1 MHYLAALSS
10 LPSRSV
16 FLVPAL
22 AMCVLASA
30 LSHAQGSASAVIE
43 EILVTATKKAELE
56 RAQDVPI
63 SILAFSGDQLEAARV
78 DTISD
83 VGSLV
88 PNTLLHPNPSVSNGS
103 MFSIRGTG
111 TASSIPSDDP
121 AVGVF
126 VDGVVLGVLN
136 GGNLDAFD
144 LASVEVL
151 RGPQGTLFGRN
162 VTAGA
167 ILMRTERPSFDPA
180 GDLRLTF
187 GTDGRADVSAKA
199 TGPLVEDLLAARLSL
214 TFKSTDGYFKNKNR
228 DGAPLGIV
236 LGHNA
241 PLDARYGASESY
253 IVRPSLRITPNENL
267 SIDLIA
273 EFQETDGSA
282 TAAQKATRHIAGNI
296 GLPDLGRS
304 EEMSLSTIGINEYQY
319 HGLVVDAVQDTRN
332 GSLSLISGYRKL
344 EQFNLLDPDGSA
356 VDLFVFYSDPRQDQ
370 FSQEVRWSGNP
381 WGSDSLEL
389 TLGGYYFTQ
398 EIDYVEGRR
407 LLAAL
412 LPEPITQGLG
422 GVVEHNASGLFT
434 QAAYNLTHSWVANLG
449 LRYTHEEKDA
459 KITVGATCDPVT
471 RECVYGFEDDEA
483 WSNLSWA
490 LSLQYFSSDSR
501 QWYASAKRG
510 FRSGGFNIRNSSAFL
525 VPPKY
530 DEEVVDAVEL
540 GVKSDLSQRL
550 RFNAAVFFNRFD
562 DLQRIVIQPDASQRV
577 QNAAQATIKG
587 LELDLAWLVTD
598 RFSVV
603 ANLGLLDGKYD
614 QLADGALRSI
624 NNARVASQLVPGG
637 LAPMQVGDLRLARLP
652 DLTASFTAILDQ
664 PLGDLG
670 SISYRL
676 GYSYVDERAGNDTNI
691 GLLPSYSELD
701 ASLTFVS
708 ADDRW
713 QLTVFGKNI
722 LDEAEAYSFLVDIS
736 IYSNVIQSGLP
747 ARYGVELA
755 IRL

>member
-1 MHYLAALSS
+1 MHRLAALSS
-10 LPSRSV
+10 LPYRSV
-16 FLVPAL
+16 CLVPGL
-22 AMCVLASA
+22 AICLLAFGP
-30 LSHAQGSASAVIE
+30 LQAQGTASAVVE

-56 RAQDVPI
+56 RVQDVPI
-63 SILAFSGDQLEAARV
+63 SILAFSGDQLEAAQV
-78 DTISD
+78 DTLSD
-83 VGSLV
+83 IGSLV

-167 ILMRTERPSFDPA
+167 ILMRTERPSFEPV
-180 GDLRLTF
+180 GDVRLTF
-187 GTDGRADVSAKA
+187 GTDVRADVSTKA

-214 TFKSTDGYFKNKNR
+214 TFKSTDGYFKNKNGN
-228 DGAPLGIV
+228 GAPLGVV
-236 LGHNA
+236 LGRDA

-253 IVRPSLRITPNENL
+253 IVRPSLRITPKTDL
-267 SIDLIA
+267 RIDLIA
-273 EFQETDGSA
+273 ELQDTDGSA
-282 TAAQKATRHIAGNI
+282 TAAQKATRHVAGNS
-296 GLPDLGRS
+296 GLPDLDRS
-304 EEMSLSTIGINEYQY
+304 DEVSLSTVGINKYTY
-319 HGLVVDAVQDTRN
+319 RSLVVDVVQDTTI

-344 EQFNLLDPDGSA
+344 KQFNLLDPDGSA
-356 VDLFVFYSDPRQDQ
+356 ADLLVFYSDPRQEQ

-381 WGSDSLEL
+381 WALKPLEL

-407 LLAAL
+407 LLAEV

-422 GVVEHNASGLFT
+422 GVIKQDATGVFT
-434 QAAYNLTHSWVANLG
+434 QAEYSLTHSWVAILG

-459 KITVGATCDPVT
+459 KITVGATCDPLN
-471 RECVYGFEDDEA
+471 RKCAYGFQDDEA

-490 LSLQYFSSDSR
+490 LSLQYFSSDR
-501 QWYASAKRG
+501 TQWYASAKRG
-510 FRSGGFNIRNSSAFL
+510 FRSGGFNIRNSSAFF
-525 VPPKY
+525 VSPKY
-530 DEEVVDAVEL
+530 DEEVVDAYEL
-540 GVKSDLSQRL
+540 GMKSDLSERL
-550 RFNAAVFFNRFD
+550 RFNAAVFFSRFD

-587 LELDLAWLVTD
+587 LELDLSWLVTD

-614 QLADGALRSI
+614 QLAAGALRGI

-637 LAPMQVGDLRLARLP
+637 FAPMQVGDLRLARLP
-652 DLTASFTAILDQ
+652 NLTGSFTAVLDQ
-664 PLGDLG
+664 PLGDFG

-676 GYSYVDERAGNDTNI
+676 GYSYADERAGNDTNI

-701 ASLTFVS
+701 ASMTFVS

-713 QLTVFGKNI
+713 QVTLFGKNI

-736 IYSNVIQSGLP
+736 LYSKFIQSGLP
-747 ARYGVELA
+747 ARYGAELA